1 MKGLCYR
8 DLSLLLVRDKELSG
22 NRRQQC
28 GSAVL
33 RAGKPGPQP
42 PAVRALT
49 EEYWTAWKR
58 LEDPWKR
65 GAVAPL
71 WLSCSLLP

>member
-1 MKGLCYR
+1 MR
-8 DLSLLLVRDKELSG
+8 VT
-22 NRRQQC
+22 
-28 GSAVL
+28 AVF
-33 RAGKPGPQP
+33 RVGKPDHQP

-65 GAVAPL
+65 GAVALL

>member
-1 MKGLCYR
+1 MW
-8 DLSLLLVRDKELSG
+8 VT
-22 NRRQQC
+22 
-28 GSAVL
+28 AVF
-33 RAGKPGPQP
+33 RAGKPDHQS

-71 WLSCSLLP
+71 WLRCNLLP